1 MHVDVA
7 VVGGG
12 PAGTAAA
19 IELARAGRSVAVLD
33 KATFPRDKCC
43 GDGLTA
49 GALRHLEVLGFD
61 PATVPSWQPVHD
73 VVVVSPSGRE
83 TTFPLPRAAGR
94 YAAVARRLDLDAA
107 LLDLARKEGVEILDG
122 HAVTGLEQDVDRV
135 TLIADGLGR
144 VTASY
149 VVAADGMWSP
159 MRKLAGAGEPG
170 YLGEWHA
177 FRQYFEGVGPRA
189 ATELFVWFEPDL
201 LPGYA
206 WSFPLPDGRANV
218 GFGIAREG
226 GKVERVQDMKAIW
239 PQLLARPH
247 IAAVLGPGA
256 RPEAPHKAWP
266 IPARIDR
273 IERSKGRV
281 LFAGDAVA
289 ADDVMTGEGIGQALL
304 TGRLAAEAIV
314 AAGLAVDEVIASLPD
329 QAEVEG
335 WQKAVADIDAK
346 MRRLEPVNLAAIQ
359 EYGEQSERKT
369 YLDAQNADLTSALET
384 LEEAIRKIDRETRGR
399 FKETFDRVNAGVQE
413 LYPRLFGGGHAYL
426 ELTGEDLLDTGVSIM
441 ARPPGKRNSTIHLLS
456 GGEKALTAVALI
468 FAIFE
473 LNPAPFCLLDEVD
486 APLDDANVERYA
498 NALKTLSQRSQLCYI
513 THNKISMEM
522 ADVLLGV
529 TMSEPGVSRLV
540 AVDVEEAMEMVA
552 QAEAAGT

>member
-19 IELARAGRSVAVLD
+19 VELSRAGRSVAIVD

-49 GALRHLEVLGFD
+49 GALRHLEALGFD
-61 PATVPSWQPVHD
+61 PATVASWQPVED

-83 TTFPLPRAAGR
+83 VGFPMPRGSGR
-94 YAAVARRLDLDAA
+94 YAAVARRTDLDAA
-107 LLDLARKEGVEILDG
+107 LVDLARKEGAEILDG
-122 HAVTGLEQDVDRV
+122 HAVTGLRQDVDRV
-135 TLIADGLGR
+135 TLTVDGLGS

-159 MRKLAGAGEPG
+159 VRKLVGAGEPG

-177 FRQYFEGVGPRA
+177 FRQYFEHVGPRA
-189 ATELFVWFEPDL
+189 ATQLFVWFEPDL

-206 WSFPLPDGRANV
+206 WSFPLPGGRANV

-239 PQLLARPH
+239 PELLARPH
-247 IAAVLGPGA
+247 IAAVLGPEA
-256 RPEAPHKAWP
+256 RAEAPHKAWP

-273 IERSKGRV
+273 IERSRGRV

-314 AAGLAVDEVIASLPD
+314 AAGPD
-329 QAEVEG
+329 RPE
-335 WQKAVADIDAK
+335 DA
-346 MRRLEPVNLAAIQ
+346 RRRYDRA
-359 EYGEQSERKT
+359 
-369 YLDAQNADLTSALET
+369 
-384 LEEAIRKIDRETRGR
+384 IDRELVADHRMSALLQRALRHRKGARAALRIAGASRWTRR
-399 FKETFDRVNAGVQE
+399 NFARWLFED
-413 LYPRLFGGGHAYL
+413 YPRAVVVTPRRWRRRLFTGPGAYAGR
-426 ELTGEDLLDTGVSIM
+426 T
-441 ARPPGKRNSTIHLLS
+441 
-456 GGEKALTAVALI
+456 
-468 FAIFE
+468 
-473 LNPAPFCLLDEVD
+473 
-486 APLDDANVERYA
+486 
-498 NALKTLSQRSQLCYI
+498 
-513 THNKISMEM
+513 
-522 ADVLLGV
+522 DV
-529 TMSEPGVSRLV
+529 
-540 AVDVEEAMEMVA
+540 
-552 QAEAAGT
+552 